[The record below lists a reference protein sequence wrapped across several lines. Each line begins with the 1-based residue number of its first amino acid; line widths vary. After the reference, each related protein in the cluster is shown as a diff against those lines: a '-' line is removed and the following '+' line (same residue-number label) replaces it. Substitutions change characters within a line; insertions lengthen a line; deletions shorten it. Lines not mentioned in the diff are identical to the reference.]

1 MMWAES
7 GEEEKE
13 PELHMSSSGEQR
25 KHMTS
30 IFCICKN
37 QTLFN
42 NSSAPATFAERRSH
56 LVIQSQ
62 CPFGSPIA
70 LMTRVTRER
79 VELLL
84 TSQVLSTWNSNS
96 IKKPMQSLA
105 QGTSTLSVY

>member
-70 LMTRVTRER
+70 LMARVTRER

-84 TSQVLSTWNSNS
+84 TGVRFSVPGTQTPLRNQCRVL
-96 IKKPMQSLA
+96 PREHL
-105 QGTSTLSVY
+105 L